1 MLFFRTLFFYMVFS
15 LCAVSQGLTLNV
27 SESLD
32 LRKAFGK
39 AMENNPLILQA
50 RAAKDKARANVDK
63 SVSAFFPRLDL
74 ESGYIR
80 SNNPVTSFSSKLNQA
95 GFKADDF
102 ALNNLNHPDF
112 LNEWQSRLVLTQPLF
127 NQGREYIAYKTSV
140 LKRKISDLSFKST
153 SEAVLFMV
161 EQAYCQALLAKDN
174 VGVLE
179 AMYRTAVA
187 HEKLSQERY
196 KTGLVLKSDVLSA
209 RVRKASTEKQL
220 YQARMNLR
228 VAMATLNRTMG
239 INQQKQWTLVP
250 VNNEKMVEGNLPLWI
265 DRAKRFRPE
274 FLAVKNE
281 LHIAKY
287 QHRKAMARFLPSF
300 NLKGIY
306 ETDRKDLFDKG
317 GDSWT
322 FMATMS
328 INLFNSFAD
337 KASVSAAKFET
348 EQKLAKLRDVKASI
362 ELDVRKAYYRF
373 RTAKQQLRVATKA
386 LGQAI
391 ESQRIL
397 QRRYENGLALMVELL
412 SADAAVFETRLAKAR
427 SRFDARIAWSALKW
441 KSGILGRDLIGSY
454 P

>member
-1 MLFFRTLFFYMVFS
+1 
-15 LCAVSQGLTLNV
+15 
-27 SESLD
+27 
-32 LRKAFGK
+32 
-39 AMENNPLILQA
+39 MENNPLILQA
-50 RAAKDKARANVDK
+50 RAAQDKARANVDK

-74 ESGYIR
+74 ESGYLR
-80 SNNPVTSFSSKLNQA
+80 SNNPVSSFSSKLNQA
-95 GFKADDF
+95 DFKADDF

-112 LNEWQSRLVLTQPLF
+112 LNEWQSRLVFTQPVF
-127 NQGREYIAYKTSV
+127 NQGKEYITYKTSV
-140 LKRKISDLSFKST
+140 LKQKISDLGFKGT
-153 SEAVLFMV
+153 SETVLFMV

-179 AMYRTAVA
+179 AMYRTAIA
-187 HEKLSQERY
+187 HEKLSKERY
-196 KTGLVLKSDVLSA
+196 RAGLVLKSDVMSA
-209 RVRKASTEKQL
+209 MVRKASTEKQL

-228 VAMATLNRTMG
+228 IAMATLNRIMG
-239 INQQKQWTLVP
+239 INQQKKWKLVP
-250 VNNEKMVEGNLPLWI
+250 VNNEHMIEGNLSLWI

-274 FLAVKNE
+274 FLVVKNE
-281 LHIAKY
+281 VRIAKY
-287 QHRKAMARFLPSF
+287 QHHQAMAKFLPSF

-328 INLFNSFAD
+328 VNLFNSFAD

-348 EQKLAKLRDVKASI
+348 EKKLAKLRDVEASI
-362 ELDVRKAYYRF
+362 ELEVRKAYYQF
-373 RTAKQQLRVATKA
+373 GTAKQQLRVATKA
-386 LGQAI
+386 LEQAL

-397 QRRYENGLALMVELL
+397 QRRYKNGLALMVELL
-412 SADAAVFETRLAKAR
+412 SADAAVLETGLAKAR

-441 KSGILGRDLIGSY
+441 KSGILGRDMVASH